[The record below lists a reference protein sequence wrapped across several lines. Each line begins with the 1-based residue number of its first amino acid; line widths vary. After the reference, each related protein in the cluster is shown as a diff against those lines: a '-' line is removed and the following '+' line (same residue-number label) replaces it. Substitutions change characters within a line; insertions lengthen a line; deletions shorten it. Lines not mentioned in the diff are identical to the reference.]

1 MLYCV
6 IKSEEEVKQ
15 VQTLKQRNFF
25 QSPVFVVFWLFLTVF
40 FSFAAEA
47 RSPHPSPSPVK
58 APQKVYVGYYL
69 NRVVNLDLKQNT
81 YWMDFYIWFR
91 WKGPLDP
98 TESFEI
104 MNGYEKWGATQV
116 AENESVRVL
125 PDGYKYKEM
134 HMEYQLSSPLN
145 FSSYP
150 LDEQILTIQ
159 LEDKTFP
166 EEVIQYFPDSAD
178 SRYSDELF
186 IQGWKPLKH
195 DVVSSSHFYDSR
207 FGQSLKKKNT
217 YSRITFQLFIARY
230 PRHLH
235 LFKLFLPVGIILVMV
250 GVIFFI
256 PISFF
261 ESRVEIAVTG
271 LLSLIALQMVL
282 NETLPPVG
290 YLTLTDKV
298 YYLAYFTV
306 MCSLLET
313 VWVYFSFKRD
323 VRQSR
328 RIDRRSSIVMI
339 IAMPIMLLLF
349 FTVFRN

>member
-1 MLYCV
+1 MILWM
-6 IKSEEEVKQ
+6 IFS
-15 VQTLKQRNFF
+15 L
-25 QSPVFVVFWLFLTVF
+25 FWVGTVDAR
-40 FSFAAEA
+40 SLDAPKKAAE
-47 RSPHPSPSPVK
+47 
-58 APQKVYVGYYL
+58 APQKVQVGFYL

-91 WKGPLDP
+91 WKGKIDP
-98 TESFEI
+98 TESFEF
-104 MNGYEKWGATQV
+104 MNAYEKWGSTSV
-116 AENESVRVL
+116 AENESFRVL

-134 HMEYQLSSPLN
+134 HMEYEFSSPLN

-159 LEDKTFP
+159 LEDKANSDK
-166 EEVIQYFPDSAD
+166 VIQYIPDAAD
-178 SRYSDELF
+178 SRYSPDLF

-195 DVVSSSHFYDSR
+195 DVISSTHFYDSR
-207 FGQSLKKKNT
+207 FGQSVAQKNT
-217 YSRITFQLFIARY
+217 YSRVTFRLFIARH

-235 LFKLFLPVGIILVMV
+235 LFKLFLPVVIILIMV
-250 GVIFFI
+250 VVIFFI

-298 YYLAYFTV
+298 YYLAYFSV
-306 MCSLLET
+306 MCALIET

-328 RIDRRSSIVMI
+328 RIDRRSAMVMLI
-339 IAMPIMLLLF
+339 LMPILLALF